1 MSLRQMEPN
10 CKSNITTSTFIF
22 NCFYFSP
29 CNTPHMITWHVC
41 SQWWWA
47 NGQLFYFLRKFCDPV
62 NKIRTLDLR
71 TEFFIAL
78 ARQPHPYKC
87 TLTLQLR
94 QWSGPI
100 EMLVSR
106 IKHRLRVISGLDL
119 LWSLWTL
126 RQWILYDFVA
136 ESICSWQMIQLLEIG
151 TKSG

>member
-1 MSLRQMEPN
+1 MFVANDDEQMVN
-10 CKSNITTSTFIF
+10 YFISHENF
-22 NCFYFSP
+22 A
-29 CNTPHMITWHVC
+29 
-41 SQWWWA
+41 Q
-47 NGQLFYFLRKFCDPV
+47 FCTV

-119 LWSLWTL
+119 L
-126 RQWILYDFVA
+126 
-136 ESICSWQMIQLLEIG
+136 
-151 TKSG
+151 